1 MRSHEKGGEI
11 PARALAHINGEQL
24 AVISEICL
32 VFCGHMEA
40 HGGTKTGWRTCVQ
53 V

>member
-40 HGGTKTGWRTCVQ
+40 PKQAGVPVSRYR
-53 V
+53 